1 MRPEPDLLLPV
12 LLIFAV
18 AAVALATPA
27 NAQVSL
33 HGERWE
39 DLQPAPPASPE
50 SPAPVAVTDRVVTL
64 APNEA
69 PDGSPG
75 LQIEARWLLG
85 EGAPAW
91 LDLRLCDASAFVSDV
106 TVDGVPAPL
115 YAALDGTHL
124 VAWLEAGAVIELS
137 ATLPA
142 DPLRAPV
149 AVSLLPGASGT
160 TRMLSR
166 GERVPAWTGGVVVDR
181 ALWGAAPRL
190 TVQLVDP
197 PEAATASQLL
207 VAAEVGLGVTVAEDL
222 LHVHARVRHLVRRGR
237 LDQLVIDVPGAG
249 SDLAVTGAN
258 VGGFDRRGD
267 RIVVSLRQPAEH
279 LAALE
284 LTWSAPL
291 PQGEEER
298 VELPVVRPV
307 GVSRSSTTLQL
318 ARSGDVEVLPDLT
331 GWTAT
336 ASTELPSW
344 ARDLVSGSLTASYT
358 GTGRSAGALAL
369 LRFVPVQ
376 GPEVMV
382 DIAEVT
388 LATSRDGR
396 VLMRARYEVL
406 NDRAAA
412 LRVHLPDD
420 AKLLALRVGET
431 AAAVTWDRDGALRVP
446 LRRSIESLGGL
457 LSFPVE
463 LALLFED
470 SEWRRRERRE
480 LPLPQVDA
488 PVAVLRTTAH
498 LPVGYTPWKA
508 DQLPDQVDAF
518 SRGEDINYGIAITT
532 EADRDKVARADALF
546 GQAIQAWEGN
556 EFRTAQGLL
565 DELGGLGA
573 DNKNVTRLQGNL
585 SLLLSDEE
593 DADDDG
599 DGRAPAAKPSSQA
612 VVMARRVKEHA
623 RAKAGKDEEAWEDA
637 QREAERNY
645 REGDYAAAEEQAAIA
660 LELGDKLQMLE
671 QEESAEVSTR
681 NAKVSEVLE
690 KAKKKRQ
697 IRSTSRSRGATG
709 ISVGAG
715 KKAPAFKS
723 IEVEPTPE
731 PEATPSL
738 DMPVLAPP
746 PAIEA
751 TTRSVMVPEI
761 GTALRFQKLLLPA
774 GAAPTVTLGARAVR
788 SLLETS

>member
-1 MRPEPDLLLPV
+1 MRSEPDLLVPV
-12 LLIFAV
+12 LLIFAI
-18 AAVALATPA
+18 AAVALASPA
-27 NAQVSL
+27 EAQVSL

-39 DLQPAPPASPE
+39 DLQPGPLANPE

-64 APNEA
+64 TPDLAQ
-69 PDGSPG
+69 DGSPG
-75 LQIEARWLLG
+75 LGIEARWLLG

-91 LDLRLCDASAFVSDV
+91 LDLRLCDASAFVSDA

-115 YAALDGTHL
+115 YLAPDGTHL

-142 DPLRAPV
+142 DPLRATV
-149 AVSLLPGASGT
+149 AVSLLPAASGT
-160 TRMLSR
+160 TGVTSF
-166 GERVPAWTGGVVVDR
+166 GERVPAWTGGVVVDG
-181 ALWGAAPRL
+181 ALWGAAPRMTL
-190 TVQLVDP
+190 RLVDP
-197 PEAATASQLL
+197 PEPTTAAQLL
-207 VAAEVGLGVTVAEDL
+207 VAAEVGLGVTVADDL

-249 SDLAVTGAN
+249 SDLSVTGPN
-258 VGGFDRRGD
+258 VGAFDRRGD

-279 LAALE
+279 LAQLE
-284 LTWSAPL
+284 LTWSGPL

-298 VELPVVRPV
+298 VPLPVVRPV
-307 GVSRSSTTLQL
+307 GVSRSSMTLQL
-318 ARSGDVEVLPDLT
+318 ARAGDVEVLPDLS

-336 ASTELPSW
+336 ASTELAVW

-358 GTGRSAGALAL
+358 GTERSAGALAL

-382 DIAEVT
+382 DVAEIT
-388 LATSRDGR
+388 LAASRDGR

-412 LRVHLPDD
+412 LRVLLPTG
-420 AKLLALRVGET
+420 ARLLALRVGGT
-431 AAAVTWDRDGALRVP
+431 GAVVTWDDDGALRVP

-470 SEWRRRERRE
+470 AEWRRRERRE
-480 LPLPQVDA
+480 LALPQVDA

-498 LPVGYTPWKA
+498 LPPGYSPWRA
-508 DQLPDQVDAF
+508 DTLPDQVDSF
-518 SRGEDINYGIAITT
+518 SRGDDINYGIAITT
-532 EADRDKVARADALF
+532 EADRDKVAQADALF

-556 EFRTAQGLL
+556 EFHAAQGLL

-573 DNKNVTRLQGNL
+573 DNKNVSRLQGNL

-593 DADDDG
+593 EDDADADG

-623 RAKAGKDEEAWEDA
+623 RAKAGKDESAWEDA

-645 REGDYAAAEEQAAIA
+645 REGDYAAAEEQAALA
-660 LELGDKLQMLE
+660 LKLGDKLQMLE

-690 KAKKKRQ
+690 KSRRKRE
-697 IRSTSRSRGATG
+697 IRSTSARRRASGLGMPGA
-709 ISVGAG
+709 
-715 KKAPAFKS
+715 KKVPAFKS
-723 IEVEPTPE
+723 FEVSVPE
-731 PEATPSL
+731 PAPDL
-738 DMPVLAPP
+738 PVLAPP

-751 TTRSVMVPEI
+751 STRSVMIPEI
-761 GTALRFQKLLLPA
+761 GTPLRFQKLLLPA
-774 GAAPTVTLGARAVR
+774 GAAPTVTLGARAAR
-788 SLLETS
+788 PSLET